1 MTFTQPSLSW
11 TGKILTWAE
20 DARRER
26 HRIHFRCIYLT
37 FVSLELR
44 IPSMKLLTSVTPDL
58 VSAMPLVKSSTL
70 VLVASTSDASVS
82 FLARRAITFSV
93 SLCRNWFSR
102 LWLCLKTRLDF
113 EHIAP
118 VCALQAQ
125 LVLTSPIHEA
135 WSLPSPFCREWIMNW
150 ESPAII

>member
-58 VSAMPLVKSSTL
+58 VSAMPLVRSSTL

-93 SLCRNWFSR
+93 SLWQNLFKVVTVPKKW
-102 LWLCLKTRLDF
+102 F
-113 EHIAP
+113 EHVP
-118 VCALQAQ
+118 VCVLQAQ
-125 LVLTSPIHEA
+125 LVLISPILEA
-135 WSLPSPFCREWIMNW
+135 VLLPSPFCREWIMNW
-150 ESPAII
+150 KNPPFF